1 MSISKEPKKILIP
14 YFLAGSGHLV
24 SARAIEHF
32 IHEKRPDWEVRLFEP
47 ADEFKSKPLDTF
59 FRRSWHLV
67 LNSPAIAAMGFSL
80 LNAVFPF
87 IPIAVNTR
95 IMRREMPHARNL
107 LENYRPDLI
116 ITTHW
121 GCGHLLQSTRIAY
134 GIDIP
139 LYLVRND
146 LGGAFQIQD
155 CGCDITFVMS
165 SNAKQAFEDLGI
177 PADRVRQVNL
187 LVRPQFLTG
196 NDKRDAARLEFGIGS
211 DETAV
216 LLSSGGE
223 GVGSVEEYAKA
234 TLDAALHYKRP
245 LKLIILTGRNE
256 ALMKSLIAKL
266 DDTRAIV
273 LPYRED
279 MDALMA
285 ASDIVVG
292 KCGANYTMETLM
304 MGKPFIITQVAAP
317 SEEYNKEYVVS
328 NGYGWHAPT
337 VSEYADVLGEIFDGD
352 QTASEVA
359 RRLSSIPRH
368 SGAEEIADII
378 IQRLS
383 A

>member
-1 MSISKEPKKILIP
+1 LSISKEPKKILIP

-32 IHEKRPDWEVRLFEP
+32 IREKRPDWEVRLFEP

-59 FRRSWHLV
+59 FRRSWQLV

-196 NDKRDAARLEFGIGS
+196 DDKRDTARFELGIAG

-234 TLDAALHYKRP
+234 TLDAAIHYKRP
-245 LKLIILTGRNE
+245 LKLIVLTGRNE
-256 ALMKSLIAKL
+256 ALMESLIATL
-266 DDTRAIV
+266 DETRAIV

-352 QTASEVA
+352 QTVSEVS
-359 RRLSSIPRH
+359 RRLSRIPRH